1 MENAMNALA
10 AQQLNRIKVLCDGLG
25 LKYLELPDFVMGVGM
40 VVGFGETEYAL
51 LSIMA
56 GQENRIM
63 VSGGIVKDINH
74 DDINHD
80 RLAALEAANS
90 FTRDNTFFPVYF
102 HDAEAGWSLILHQ
115 THLLEAMLAAPDYFS
130 LIVRTVPQMVTEY
143 RRQLA
148 EKGTVIGTAW
158 RWTPEDHNLLLIKSI
173 L

>member
-1 MENAMNALA
+1 MVNAMNASA
-10 AQQLNRIKVLCDGLG
+10 AQQLNRIKGLCDGLG
-25 LKYLELPDFVMGVGM
+25 LKYLDVPDFVMGVGM
-40 VVGFGETEYAL
+40 VIGFGETEYAL
-51 LSIMA
+51 LSIMT
-56 GQENRIM
+56 GQENRLM

-74 DDINHD
+74 D
-80 RLAALEAANS
+80 RVAALEAANS
-90 FTRDNTFFPVYF
+90 FTRDNSFFPVYF

-130 LIVRTVPQMVTEY
+130 LIVRSVPQMVTEY

-148 EKGTVIGTAW
+148 EKGTVIGTEW